1 MKLYLIKQ
9 SYMVEEH
16 FEVEANSE
24 DEAIDIMNEF
34 ECVFHRMHQLD
45 IDSIELLE
53 DEYAIGE
60 NPND

>member
-16 FEVEANSE
+16 YEVEANSE

-45 IDSIELLE
+45 IDSIELL
-53 DEYAIGE
+53 DETITIG
-60 NPND
+60 DTHDM